1 MPMDVSD
8 VIGTE
13 RLRSCSSVA
22 KRAGDSKL
30 LARMTAGAAALCSPL
45 LKLTQVSSPA
55 RTRLHSVLLC
65 GLAP

>member
-30 LARMTAGAAALCSPL
+30 LARMTAGAAALCSHM